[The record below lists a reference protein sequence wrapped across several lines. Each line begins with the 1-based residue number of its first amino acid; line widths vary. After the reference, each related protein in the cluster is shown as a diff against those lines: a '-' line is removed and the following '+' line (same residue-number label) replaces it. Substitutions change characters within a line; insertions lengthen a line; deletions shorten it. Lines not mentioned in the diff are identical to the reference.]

1 MWLIFEQDTV
11 LWKNYSLFHGQFV
24 PLFGLETKPRR
35 CKFETEKPILRLFEE
50 CYKHFFKHFDLLDKT
65 LPIPPVSNFYVDKVA
80 PSETALAIKIQYQLI
95 LFYFQMASAM
105 ERPMLRI
112 SQARSKDLISVSQV
126 RFLTASYAQ
135 RS

>member
-1 MWLIFEQDTV
+1 MGSLSHCLASRQSRDV
-11 LWKNYSLFHGQFV
+11 ANLRQKNQFYDYLKNV
-24 PLFGLETKPRR
+24 INIGLE
-35 CKFETEKPILRLFEE
+35 
-50 CYKHFFKHFDLLDKT
+50 KHFFKQFDLLDKT